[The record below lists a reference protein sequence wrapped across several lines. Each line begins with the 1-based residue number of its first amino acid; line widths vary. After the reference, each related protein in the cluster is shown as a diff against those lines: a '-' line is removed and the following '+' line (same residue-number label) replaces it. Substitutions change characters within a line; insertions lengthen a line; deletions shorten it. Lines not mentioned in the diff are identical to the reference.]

1 MWSQGHTDILERI
14 VLFEGTYQRNGQY
27 NRRSY
32 KYEFC
37 LSDESGSRKQVA
49 QYPKAQRCV
58 SEICQLTKPGTIMPI
73 HSYFRGQTF
82 FHFLVDL
89 IYK

>member
-37 LSDESGSRKQVA
+37 RSDESGSRKQVA
-49 QYPKAQRCV
+49 QYPKAQRRV
-58 SEICQLTKPGTIMPI
+58 SEICQLRGLELSCLSIVISEDKP
-73 HSYFRGQTF
+73 F
-82 FHFLVDL
+82 FTSW
-89 IYK
+89 